1 MRLGSTRIRNAD
13 GGASGALNSM
23 LCGGTLNDS
32 TIGCYRAVL
41 PIGCRGAELAR
52 GAAHHHDRAVP
63 AGRQRRLRGARARHA
78 AQRHSQTERDRGERA
93 RRGRR
98 HRGEQGGGGSARRLY
113 AADRRRQRDLD
124 REVRHALGGA
134 LRQPARARGDWD
146 YQRGADD
153 HRRQAT
159 LPADNVGDLIR
170 LARAQPGKLSYA
182 TSGVGTVL
190 HLAMERVK
198 ARAGIDIVHVPYK
211 GAAQIYGDLMGN
223 QIDLAMLVTIATLP
237 QVAAGKFKALGVTT
251 PQRLAS
257 APPIPTLATS
267 PALKGFDMV
276 AWTRLF
282 APAKTPA
289 AIVERLNREL
299 NDALASPEVGGKFE
313 EQGAVLRRFSTAEFA
328 AYLRKEQAE
337 YGEIVR
343 AAGIKEQ

>member
-1 MRLGSTRIRNAD
+1 MLAAAQSWPTAKPITLIVPFPPGGNVDFAARVLATRFGETLKQSVVVENVPGAGGVIGVSKAVAAPAD
-13 GGASGALNSM
+13 GY
-23 LCGGTLNDS
+23 TLLVGVDS
-32 TIGCYRAVL
+32 AISIAKFVTPTAVRYDSL
-41 PIGCRGAELAR
+41 RDLAPIGIINAAPMIILAK
-52 GAAHHHDRAVP
+52 P
-63 AGRQRRLRGARARHA
+63 A
-78 AQRHSQTERDRGERA
+78 
-93 RRGRR
+93 
-98 HRGEQGGGGSARRLY
+98 
-113 AADRRRQRDLD
+113 
-124 REVRHALGGA
+124 
-134 LRQPARARGDWD
+134 
-146 YQRGADD
+146 
-153 HRRQAT
+153 
-159 LPADNVGDLIR
+159 LPADNVADLIK

-198 ARAGIDIVHVPYK
+198 AQAGIDLVHVPYK
-211 GAAQIYGDLMGN
+211 GAAQIFNDLMGN

-237 QVAAGKFKALGVTT
+237 QVAASKFKALGVTT

-257 APPIPTLATS
+257 APQIPALAES
-267 PALKGFDMV
+267 PELKGFDMV
-276 AWTRLF
+276 AWTGLF

-328 AYLRKEQAE
+328 AFLRKEQAE

>member
-1 MRLGSTRIRNAD
+1 MIRLLAAIALCFPLAAAAQSWPAARPITMIVPFPPGGNVDFAARVLATR
-13 GGASGALNSM
+13 
-23 LCGGTLNDS
+23 LNDTLKQS
-32 TIGCYRAVL
+32 VIVENVPGAGGVIGVSKAVAAAPDGYTL
-41 PIGCRGAELAR
+41 LIGVDSAISIAKFVTPSAVRYDSLRELAAI
-52 GAAHHHDRAVP
+52 GIINAAPMIILARP
-63 AGRQRRLRGARARHA
+63 A
-78 AQRHSQTERDRGERA
+78 
-93 RRGRR
+93 
-98 HRGEQGGGGSARRLY
+98 
-113 AADRRRQRDLD
+113 
-124 REVRHALGGA
+124 
-134 LRQPARARGDWD
+134 
-146 YQRGADD
+146 
-153 HRRQAT
+153 
-159 LPADNVGDLIR
+159 LPADNVADLIK

-257 APPIPTLATS
+257 APQIPALAES
-267 PALKGFDMV
+267 PELKGFDMV
-276 AWTRLF
+276 AWTGLF
-282 APAKTPA
+282 APAKTPT

-299 NDALASPEVGGKFE
+299 NEALASPEVGGKFE

>member
-1 MRLGSTRIRNAD
+1 MIRLLAAIALCFPLAAAAQSWPAARPITMIVPFPPGGNVDFAARVLATR
-13 GGASGALNSM
+13 
-23 LCGGTLNDS
+23 LNDTLKQS
-32 TIGCYRAVL
+32 VIVENVPGAGGVIGVSKAVAAAPDGYTL
-41 PIGCRGAELAR
+41 LIGVDSAISIAKFVTPSAVRYDSLRDLAPIGILNAAPMIILAK
-52 GAAHHHDRAVP
+52 P
-63 AGRQRRLRGARARHA
+63 ALA
-78 AQRHSQTERDRGERA
+78 
-93 RRGRR
+93 
-98 HRGEQGGGGSARRLY
+98 
-113 AADRRRQRDLD
+113 
-124 REVRHALGGA
+124 
-134 LRQPARARGDWD
+134 
-146 YQRGADD
+146 
-153 HRRQAT
+153 
-159 LPADNVGDLIR
+159 ADNVADLIR

-198 ARAGIDIVHVPYK
+198 AQAGIDIVHVPYK
-211 GAAQIYGDLMGN
+211 GAAQIFNDLMGN

-257 APPIPTLATS
+257 APQIPALAES
-267 PALKGFDMV
+267 PELKGFDMV
-276 AWTRLF
+276 AWTGLF

>member
-1 MRLGSTRIRNAD
+1 MIRLLAAIALCLPLAAAAQSWPAARPITMIVPFPPGGNVDFAARVLATR
-13 GGASGALNSM
+13 
-23 LCGGTLNDS
+23 LNDTLKQS
-32 TIGCYRAVL
+32 VIVENVPGAGGVIGVSKAVAAAPDGYTL
-41 PIGCRGAELAR
+41 LIGVDSAISIAKFVTPSAVRYDSLRELAAI
-52 GAAHHHDRAVP
+52 GIINAAPMIIV
-63 AGRQRRLRGARARHA
+63 AR
-78 AQRHSQTERDRGERA
+78 
-93 RRGRR
+93 
-98 HRGEQGGGGSARRLY
+98 
-113 AADRRRQRDLD
+113 
-124 REVRHALGGA
+124 
-134 LRQPARARGDWD
+134 P
-146 YQRGADD
+146 
-153 HRRQAT
+153 T

-257 APPIPTLATS
+257 APQI
-267 PALKGFDMV
+267 PALAESPELRGFDMV
-276 AWTRLF
+276 AWTGLF
-282 APAKTPA
+282 APAKTPV

>member
-1 MRLGSTRIRNAD
+1 MIRLLAAIALCFPLAAAAQSWPAARPITMIVPFPPGGNVDFAARVLATR
-13 GGASGALNSM
+13 
-23 LCGGTLNDS
+23 LNDTLKQS
-32 TIGCYRAVL
+32 VIVENVPGAGGVIGVSKAVAAAPDGYTL
-41 PIGCRGAELAR
+41 LIGVDSAISIAKFVTPSAVRYDSLRDLAPIGILNAAPMIILAK
-52 GAAHHHDRAVP
+52 P
-63 AGRQRRLRGARARHA
+63 ALA
-78 AQRHSQTERDRGERA
+78 
-93 RRGRR
+93 
-98 HRGEQGGGGSARRLY
+98 
-113 AADRRRQRDLD
+113 
-124 REVRHALGGA
+124 
-134 LRQPARARGDWD
+134 
-146 YQRGADD
+146 
-153 HRRQAT
+153 
-159 LPADNVGDLIR
+159 ADNVADLIR

-257 APPIPTLATS
+257 APQIPALAES
-267 PALKGFDMV
+267 PELKGFDMV
-276 AWTRLF
+276 AWTGLF

>member
-1 MRLGSTRIRNAD
+1 MIRLLAAIALCLPLAAAAQSWPAARPITMIVPFPPGGNVDFAARVLATR
-13 GGASGALNSM
+13 
-23 LCGGTLNDS
+23 LNDTLKQS
-32 TIGCYRAVL
+32 VIVENVPGAGGVIGVSKAVAAAPDGYTL
-41 PIGCRGAELAR
+41 LIGVDSAISIAKFVTPSAVRYDSLRDLAPIGILNAAPMIILAR
-52 GAAHHHDRAVP
+52 P
-63 AGRQRRLRGARARHA
+63 A
-78 AQRHSQTERDRGERA
+78 
-93 RRGRR
+93 
-98 HRGEQGGGGSARRLY
+98 
-113 AADRRRQRDLD
+113 
-124 REVRHALGGA
+124 
-134 LRQPARARGDWD
+134 
-146 YQRGADD
+146 
-153 HRRQAT
+153 
-159 LPADNVGDLIR
+159 LPADNMADLIR

-257 APPIPTLATS
+257 APQI
-267 PALKGFDMV
+267 PALAESPELRGFDMV
-276 AWTRLF
+276 AWTGLF

>member
-1 MRLGSTRIRNAD
+1 MIRLLAAIALCFPLAAAAQSWPAARPITMIVPFPPGGNVDFAARVLATR
-13 GGASGALNSM
+13 
-23 LCGGTLNDS
+23 LNDTLKQS
-32 TIGCYRAVL
+32 VIVENVPGAGGVIGVSKAVAAAPDGYTL
-41 PIGCRGAELAR
+41 LIGVDSAISIAKFVTPSAVRYDSLRELAAI
-52 GAAHHHDRAVP
+52 GIINAAPMIIV
-63 AGRQRRLRGARARHA
+63 AR
-78 AQRHSQTERDRGERA
+78 
-93 RRGRR
+93 
-98 HRGEQGGGGSARRLY
+98 
-113 AADRRRQRDLD
+113 
-124 REVRHALGGA
+124 
-134 LRQPARARGDWD
+134 P
-146 YQRGADD
+146 
-153 HRRQAT
+153 T

-257 APPIPTLATS
+257 APQIPALAES
-267 PALKGFDMV
+267 PELKGFDMV
-276 AWTRLF
+276 AWTGLF

>member
-1 MRLGSTRIRNAD
+1 MKRLVLTIMLCVPLLAAAQSWPTARPITLIVPFPPGGNVDFAARVLATRFGETLKQSVVVENVPGAGGVIGVSKTVAAPAD
-13 GGASGALNSM
+13 GY
-23 LCGGTLNDS
+23 TLLVGVDS
-32 TIGCYRAVL
+32 AISIAKFVTPTAVRYDSL
-41 PIGCRGAELAR
+41 RDLAPIGIINAAPMIILAK
-52 GAAHHHDRAVP
+52 P
-63 AGRQRRLRGARARHA
+63 A
-78 AQRHSQTERDRGERA
+78 
-93 RRGRR
+93 
-98 HRGEQGGGGSARRLY
+98 
-113 AADRRRQRDLD
+113 
-124 REVRHALGGA
+124 
-134 LRQPARARGDWD
+134 
-146 YQRGADD
+146 
-153 HRRQAT
+153 
-159 LPADNVGDLIR
+159 LPADNVADLIK

-198 ARAGIDIVHVPYK
+198 AQAGIDLVHVPYK
-211 GAAQIYGDLMGN
+211 GAAQIFNDLMGN

-257 APPIPTLATS
+257 APQIPALAES
-267 PALKGFDMV
+267 PELKGFDMV
-276 AWTRLF
+276 AWTGLF

-328 AYLRKEQAE
+328 AFLRKEQAE